1 MNRMMAVV
9 VALLALAVLP
19 AAAGAVEIHAGWVR
33 ADLGLDAQGDG
44 FTAGV
49 GGTWPLGTGS
59 FDVTASG
66 EYVVK
71 RGSQP
76 LMVGNPDLG
85 LVRSDAEVTLRCLQP
100 AAFVGF
106 NVPLGAV
113 RPRLYAG
120 ASISIKLDESWQRTP
135 GATNRDYG
143 YEDVDAAVHL
153 GVQLRT
159 GGRFFL
165 DARYNHGLLEQV
177 VDRDGDAAATKE
189 FDPLTGAQ
197 VPEDGD
203 TVSSYQLGV
212 GVVF

>member
-1 MNRMMAVV
+1 MIRAMMGVLAV
-9 VALLALAVLP
+9 LAAAVLP
-19 AAAGAVEIHAGWVR
+19 AAAAAVEIHAGWVH
-33 ADLGLDAQGDG
+33 ADLGLDGQGDG

-49 GGTWPLGTGS
+49 GGTWPVGAGP
-59 FDVTASG
+59 FDVTATG

-76 LMVGNPDLG
+76 LLVGNPDLG

-120 ASISIKLDESWQRTP
+120 ASISIKLDETWDRTP
-135 GATNRDYG
+135 GLTNRDYG

-153 GVQLRT
+153 GAQLRFR
-159 GGRFFL
+159 GRVFL
-165 DARYNHGLLEQV
+165 DARYSHGLLEQV
-177 VDRDGDAAATKE
+177 VDRDGDAAAAKE
-189 FDPLTGAQ
+189 SDPLTGAQ
-197 VPEDGD
+197 LPEDGD